1 MKIAKV
7 YVANLGKYNEGQLV
21 GGWISLPTTDE
32 RIFKFLRDVVGI
44 DAQYEEYAIHDWE
57 SDILE
62 YPGEFVDLL
71 EINRQCDILDEM
83 DDDERNV
90 YALAQSAG
98 YDVDVNTFNAE
109 DYFVIGNCDNDT
121 DLGYAIITEIY
132 GGISEIANPQY
143 YIDEEALYNDL
154 LITEEP
160 SFREQYEEDV
170 GDDYDED
177 DFQIEFSNYL
187 YDLVAEIVEHSEA
200 YLGDNI
206 ENYNIENYFDY
217 EAYGRDMRINDGGVF
232 CDGYYI
238 ARL

>member
-1 MKIAKV
+1 MVIAKA
-7 YVANLGKYNEGQLV
+7 YVANLGKYNEGQFV

-83 DDDERNV
+83 SDDERTV

-98 YDVDVNTFNAE
+98 YEVDVDTFDVE
-109 DYFVIGNCDNDT
+109 DYFVIGDCYNDI
-121 DLGYAIITEIY
+121 DLGYAIITDIY
-132 GGISEIANPQY
+132 GDISGVVNPQY
-143 YIDEEALYNDL
+143 YIDEKALYNDL
-154 LITEEP
+154 LITEEH
-160 SFREQYEEDV
+160 SFREQYEEDA

-177 DFQIEFSNYL
+177 DFQIEFRNYL
-187 YDLVAEIVEHSEA
+187 DDLVAEIVEHPEA
-200 YLGDNI
+200 YLDGNI
-206 ENYNIENYFDY
+206 EDYFDY
-217 EAYGRDMRINDGGVF
+217 EAYGRDVRINDGGVF

>member
-1 MKIAKV
+1 MVIAKA

-21 GGWISLPTTDE
+21 GGWISLPTADE

-57 SDILE
+57 SDLLE

-83 DDDERNV
+83 DDDERMV
-90 YALAQSAG
+90 YGLAQSAG
-98 YDVDVNTFNAE
+98 YDVDVDTFDVE
-109 DYFVIGNCDNDT
+109 DYFVIGDCHNDE
-121 DLGYAIITEIY
+121 DLGYAIITDIY
-132 GGISEIANPQY
+132 GDVSEVANPQY
-143 YIDEEALYNDL
+143 YIDEKALYNDL
-154 LITEEP
+154 LITEEY

-177 DFQIEFSNYL
+177 DFQIEFRNYL
-187 YDLVAEIVEHSEA
+187 DDLVAEIVEHPEA
-200 YLGDNI
+200 YLDGNI
-206 ENYNIENYFDY
+206 EDYFDY
-217 EAYGRDMRINDGGVF
+217 EAYGRDVRINDGGVF

>member
-1 MKIAKV
+1 MVIARA

-21 GGWISLPTTDE
+21 GGWISLPTSDE
-32 RIFKFLRDVVGI
+32 RIFKFLRDVVRI

-71 EINRQCDILDEM
+71 EVNRQCDVLDEM
-83 DDDERNV
+83 DDDGRTV

-98 YDVDVNTFNAE
+98 YDVDVDTFDIE
-109 DYFVIGNCDNDT
+109 DYFVIGDCHNDE
-121 DLGYAIITEIY
+121 DLGYAVIHDIY
-132 GGISEIANPQY
+132 GDLNEIADLQY
-143 YIDEEALYNDL
+143 VQQNYIDEKAIYNDL
-154 LITEEP
+154 LITEEHN
-160 SFREQYEEDV
+160 FREQYEEDV

-177 DFQIEFSNYL
+177 DFQIEFRNYL
-187 YDLVAEIVEHSEA
+187 DDLVTEIVEHPEV
-200 YLGDNI
+200 YLDGDL
-206 ENYNIENYFDY
+206 ENYFDY

-238 ARL
+238 AKL